1 MRKLD
6 SLKKKVDELKP
17 KEKSWPS
24 FDHLS
29 DEELELETFKL
40 IAVDYDELKYNHPE
54 MSDDEIWD
62 EHEKKL
68 IEFMEG
74 EGEPPEKIKAM
85 IELGKEQR
93 PRFKAF
99 IESRKRR

>member
-6 SLKKKVDELKP
+6 SLKKKVAELKT
-17 KEKSWPS
+17 ERNIGSS
-24 FDHLS
+24 LDHLS

-40 IAVDYDELKYNHPE
+40 MAIDYDELKCDHPE
-54 MSDDEIWD
+54 MSDDEIWKKIED
-62 EHEKKL
+62 KL
-68 IEFMEG
+68 IDFMKE
-74 EGEPPEKIKAM
+74 EGEPPEKLREMRKLANN
-85 IELGKEQR
+85 QR

>member
-1 MRKLD
+1 MRNLE

-17 KEKSWPS
+17 KEKIGTS

-40 IAVDYDELKYNHPE
+40 MALDYDELKYNHPE
-54 MSDDEIWD
+54 MSDDEICD
-62 EHEKKL
+62 KL
-68 IEFMEG
+68 EDQLIDFLKEEG
-74 EGEPPEKIKAM
+74 HPPESLRAM
-85 IELGKEQR
+85 RELEEEQR
-93 PRFKAF
+93 PRFKVF

>member
-1 MRKLD
+1 MRKLE

-17 KEKSWPS
+17 KEKTGTS

-40 IAVDYDELKYNHPE
+40 MALDYDELKYNHPE

-62 EHEKKL
+62 KIEDKL
-68 IEFMEG
+68 IGFMKE
-74 EGEPPEKIKAM
+74 EDHPPESLRAM
-85 IELGKEQR
+85 RELGEEQR

>member
-17 KEKSWPS
+17 KEKSGPS

-40 IAVDYDELKYNHPE
+40 IALDYDELKYKHPE

-62 EHEKKL
+62 QLEDKL
-68 IEFMEG
+68 IDFMKEEG
-74 EGEPPEKIKAM
+74 YPPEKLREISK
-85 IELGKEQR
+85 LGEEQR